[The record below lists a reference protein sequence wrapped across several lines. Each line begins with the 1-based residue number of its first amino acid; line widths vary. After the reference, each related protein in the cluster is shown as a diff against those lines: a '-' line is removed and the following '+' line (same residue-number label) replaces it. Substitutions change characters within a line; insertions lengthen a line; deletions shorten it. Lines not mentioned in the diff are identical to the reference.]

1 MKQQHAFTR
10 HGVRDLNGPNMD
22 GKYNGRRFKN
32 CGHHRNPS
40 MATYV
45 DERVMPVVE
54 LIEGTEVTTDKKV
67 RCHVCI
73 TCGEVRFTDAD
84 GDA

>member
-1 MKQQHAFTR
+1 MKQEHALTR
-10 HGVRDLNGPNMD
+10 HGVRDLNGANLD

-32 CGHHRNPS
+32 CGHFRNPS

-45 DERVMPVVE
+45 DERIMPV
-54 LIEGTEVTTDKKV
+54 TEDGFTTDRKV